1 MKNRQLSALWLEKQK
16 PEDKVEF
23 THFKTAA
30 QFSRVGVNARLAQ
43 RLALYRRLATRALSR
58 LAKEREIDAD
68 ERRNNESSFVCTYCG
83 IHRYHLPG
91 EHDQCDHSPTGECS
105 EEQKGSTA
113 ALFKAEREIAEEKSF
128 ETAVF
133 IDKDGK
139 ETYRKSGEKSS
150 VSFDKAEIAA
160 AKDHILTHNHPS
172 ARGLSFQDLTFA
184 SQADLAEI
192 RAVGIHPREGKIT
205 YLIKRPSGGWPK
217 PDDMFEKVS
226 YWDTRLRNR
235 LYPLLRAGKIS
246 DDGAS
251 RAHHYALAALVSKD
265 IGAEYRAIR
274 IKSRAAR

>member
-1 MKNRQLSALWLEKQK
+1 M
-16 PEDKVEF
+16 EF
-23 THFKTAA
+23 PHFKTAM
-30 QFSRVGVNARLAQ
+30 QFRRWPRALPSTRI
-43 RLALYRRLATRALSR
+43 ALYRKLAARAL
-58 LAKEREIDAD
+58 AEIVKRD
-68 ERRNNESSFVCTYCG
+68 
-83 IHRYHLPG
+83 YHLPR
-91 EHDQCDHSPTGECS
+91 EHDQCDHSVTGECV
-105 EEQKGSTA
+105 EEDPRGPRAT
-113 ALFKAEREIAEEKSF
+113 LFKAEREIAEQKSY

-139 ETYRKSGEKSS
+139 EMYRKSGEKSS